1 MLWQSS
7 QCTFYFYT
15 TVSVDGWGWGAQ
27 CSNIDTFSSTKV
39 GRSNWCG
46 CAVAHQKLHVHITL
60 SITFFADSFIVCLFF
75 MFFEILLR
83 DDYMRLTDLNLVN
96 SIVPLIPFFICIL
109 KFASH
114 KEIFWKDIKIDVFYF
129 SYPFLVLYFRGN
141 PGGCNLGDER
151 ECNLNPLHFLLCFIF

>member
-1 MLWQSS
+1 MQQYWYVFQHKGWSFKLVRLCSCS
-7 QCTFYFYT
+7 PKTARPYN
-15 TVSVDGWGWGAQ
+15 TVQ
-27 CSNIDTFSSTKV
+27 P
-39 GRSNWCG
+39 
-46 CAVAHQKLHVHITL
+46 L
-60 SITFFADSFIVCLFF
+60 TFFADSFIVYLFF

-83 DDYMRLTDLNLVN
+83 DDYMRLTDLNSVN